1 MVRSRA
7 KHQVGVTT
15 MSKKRKGDSSPH
27 HQAHSVPLWLRRLKA
42 VDTRARAEPGV
53 WSATASFRI
62 GLTLMAHALNSL
74 REGIRSERSHATEED
89 IDSEMRRLLVEF
101 AQLDDRWVT
110 RWRQERAG
118 LHPEHRPGQ
127 NPENTTEA
135 MGQGIRRQSVETPT
149 RRTPGRNG
157 KPR

>member
-1 MVRSRA
+1 MLRSRA
-7 KHQVGVTT
+7 KHQAGVMT
-15 MSKKRKGDSSPH
+15 MSKKRKGDSSLH
-27 HQAHSVPLWLRRLKA
+27 HQAHTVPLWLRRLKA

-53 WSATASFRI
+53 WSATASFRT

-118 LHPEHRPGQ
+118 LHRERSPVQ
-127 NPENTTEA
+127 KTDDTTGA
-135 MGQGIRRQSVETPT
+135 MGQGIQRQSAKTPT
-149 RRTPGRNG
+149 ARNPGRHG